1 MAELRGWSAYCV
13 LRIEYSLAAR
23 SPDRELL
30 PMTRSLGLTV
40 TAWSPLARGPLTG
53 KRPPSRL
60 PASRRQALDAVTGI
74 AAETGLTPVRVA
86 LAWVLG
92 QGLLPVLG
100 TRTLAQVHDN
110 LGALAVRLD
119 GKQLEPLDAATRV
132 RREYPYDFL
141 YDRRTALAPP
151 EPVPAPRDRER

>member
-1 MAELRGWSAYCV
+1 MARA
-13 LRIEYSLAAR
+13 
-23 SPDRELL
+23 
-30 PMTRSLGLTV
+30 LGLTV
-40 TAWSPLARGPLTG
+40 TAWSPLARGLLVG

-60 PASRRQALDAVTGI
+60 PASRRQALDAVTEI
-74 AAETGLTPVRVA
+74 AAETGLTPARVA
-86 LAWVLG
+86 LAWVLR

-100 TRTLAQVHDN
+100 TRTLAQVHDD

-119 GKQLEPLDAATRV
+119 GKQLERLDAATRV

-151 EPVPAPRDRER
+151 EPELGDRDR

>member
-1 MAELRGWSAYCV
+1 MSFADGGGPISGADGQPPFGGAPMARA
-13 LRIEYSLAAR
+13 
-23 SPDRELL
+23 
-30 PMTRSLGLTV
+30 LGLTV
-40 TAWSPLARGPLTG
+40 TAWSPLARGLLVG

-60 PASRRQALDAVTGI
+60 PASRRQALDAVTEI
-74 AAETGLTPVRVA
+74 AAETGLTPARVA
-86 LAWVLG
+86 LARVLR

-100 TRTLAQVHDN
+100 TRTLAQVHDD

-119 GKQLEPLDAATRV
+119 GKQLARLDAATRV

-151 EPVPAPRDRER
+151 EPELGDRDR

>member
-1 MAELRGWSAYCV
+1 MARA
-13 LRIEYSLAAR
+13 
-23 SPDRELL
+23 
-30 PMTRSLGLTV
+30 LGLTV
-40 TAWSPLARGPLTG
+40 TAWSLLARGLLVG

-60 PASRRQALDAVTGI
+60 PASRRQALDAVTEI
-74 AAETGLTPVRVA
+74 AVETGLTPARVA
-86 LAWVLG
+86 LAWVLR

-119 GKQLEPLDAATRV
+119 GKQLARLDAATRV

-151 EPVPAPRDRER
+151 EPELGIAIAEHGCRLWNAEFEQGVPRV